1 MTAYDIS
8 YDRYV
13 VPKQSN
19 LRGIYMEAAIKLEER
34 KERDEEFVREY
45 VNNGSN
51 ATHAAIAVGVSPAS
65 ASTVGYRLKSRLTK
79 EIDTEQKAQL
89 HGYAPKAISQI
100 QNLAE
105 NAESENVKL
114 KANADL
120 LDRAGWKPVDKT
132 EVTETG
138 RLESMSTE
146 EVEEE
151 LHKLLASSGQK
162 IVKI

>member
-1 MTAYDIS
+1 
-8 YDRYV
+8 
-13 VPKQSN
+13 
-19 LRGIYMEAAIKLEER
+19 MEAAIKLEER
-34 KERDEEFVREY
+34 KERDEDFVREY
-45 VNNGSN
+45 VNNGGN
-51 ATHAAIAVGVSPAS
+51 ATQAAIAVGVSPAS

-89 HGYAPKAISQI
+89 QGYAPKAISQI

-120 LDRAGWKPVDKT
+120 LDRAGWKPIDKQ
-132 EVTETG
+132 EITETSAI
-138 RLESMSTE
+138 ENMSDE
-146 EVEEE
+146 EIEAE
-151 LHKLLASSGQK
+151 LAAILASSGQK

>member
-1 MTAYDIS
+1 MSREI
-8 YDRYV
+8 
-13 VPKQSN
+13 
-19 LRGIYMEAAIKLEER
+19 
-34 KERDEEFVREY
+34 DEE
-45 VNNGSN
+45 
-51 ATHAAIAVGVSPAS
+51 
-65 ASTVGYRLKSRLTK
+65 
-79 EIDTEQKAQL
+79 QKLQL
-89 HGYAPKAISQI
+89 EGYAPKAIKQI
-100 QNLAE
+100 QGLAE

-151 LHKLLASSGQK
+151 LKKLLAGSGQQ
-162 IVKI
+162 IVPL

>member
-1 MTAYDIS
+1 M
-8 YDRYV
+8 
-13 VPKQSN
+13 N
-19 LRGIYMEAAIKLEER
+19 LITNIDER
-34 KERDEEFVREY
+34 KERDAEFVREY
-45 VNNGSN
+45 VDNGGN
-51 ATHAAIAVGVSPAS
+51 ATQAAIAVGASKAS
-65 ASTVGYRLKSRLTK
+65 ASTVGYRLKTRLSR
-79 EIDTEQKAQL
+79 EIDEEQKLQL
-89 HGYAPKAISQI
+89 EGYAPKAISQI

-162 IVKI
+162 IVKM

>member
-1 MTAYDIS
+1 MNQIANI
-8 YDRYV
+8 
-13 VPKQSN
+13 
-19 LRGIYMEAAIKLEER
+19 EER
-34 KERDEEFVREY
+34 KERDADFVQEY
-45 VNNGSN
+45 VDNGGN
-51 ATHAAIAVGVSPAS
+51 ATQAAIAVGVSKSS
-65 ASTVGYRLKSRLTK
+65 ARTVGYRLKARLVK
-79 EIDTEQKAQL
+79 EIDAEQKAQL
-89 HGYAPKAISQI
+89 EGYAPRAIRQI

-151 LHKLLASSGQK
+151 LHKLLASSGQQ
-162 IVKI
+162 IVPM

>member
-1 MTAYDIS
+1 M
-8 YDRYV
+8 
-13 VPKQSN
+13 N
-19 LRGIYMEAAIKLEER
+19 LITNIDER
-34 KERDEEFVREY
+34 KERDADFVREY
-45 VNNGSN
+45 VDNGGN
-51 ATHAAIAVGVSPAS
+51 ATQAAIAVGASKAS
-65 ASTVGYRLKSRLTK
+65 ASTVGYRMKTRLTK
-79 EIDTEQKAQL
+79 EIDAEQKLQL
-89 HGYAPKAISQI
+89 EGYAPKAISQI

-151 LHKLLASSGQK
+151 LNKLLASSGQK
-162 IVKI
+162 IVKM